1 MDTYTRNSRR
11 RAVWILLTVLW
22 MGVIFFF
29 SAQNAEESS
38 NLSGGITDF
47 IAHLIRPDLDRLP
60 ETDQQAF
67 LNQLSFFVRKGAHF
81 SEYAVLGL
89 LLTGLAGTFAWNRW
103 IRGLFSWGI
112 GTLYAVSDEFHQ
124 TFSDGRSPQLRDVCI
139 DSSGVLF
146 GILAMTAICVII
158 TSICQRN
165 KAKG

>member
-38 NLSGGITDF
+38 SLSGGITDF

-112 GTLYAVSDEFHQ
+112 GTLYAVSDEFPPDLQ
-124 TFSDGRSPQLRDVCI
+124 RWQISAAARCMYRF
-139 DSSGVLF
+139 F
-146 GILAMTAICVII
+146 GSFIWNLGND
-158 TSICQRN
+158 RN
-165 KAKG
+165 LCYNNFNLSA

>member
-38 NLSGGITDF
+38 SLSGGITDF
-47 IAHLIRPDLDRLP
+47 IAHLIRPDLDQLP
-60 ETDQQAF
+60 EADQQAF

-89 LLTGLAGTFAWNRW
+89 LREFYLE
-103 IRGLFSWGI
+103 SW
-112 GTLYAVSDEFHQ
+112 Q
-124 TFSDGRSPQLRDVCI
+124 
-139 DSSGVLF
+139 
-146 GILAMTAICVII
+146 
-158 TSICQRN
+158 
-165 KAKG
+165 